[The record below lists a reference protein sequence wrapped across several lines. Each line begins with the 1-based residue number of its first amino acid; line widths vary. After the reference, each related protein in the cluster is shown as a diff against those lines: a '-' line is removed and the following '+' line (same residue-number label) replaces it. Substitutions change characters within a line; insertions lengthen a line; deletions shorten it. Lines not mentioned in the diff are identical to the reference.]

1 MRTPSV
7 RQVWFTEGT
16 FAPSSEWIVKAYQDA
31 LQAPDGVFTEVI
43 EGECADDE
51 FEGES
56 CLFVAAVTVVG
67 RTLGVFITEYE
78 WEDEDLV
85 GEHPN
90 NRMREAFMRAIARS
104 SVGRDCIRECKAS

>member
-1 MRTPSV
+1 MRTPKLET
-7 RQVWFTEGT
+7 VWFTKGT

-31 LQAPDGVFTEVI
+31 LQAPDGVFTEII

-51 FEGES
+51 FEGEP

-78 WEDEDLV
+78 WEDEEYLV
-85 GEHPN
+85 WGHPS
-90 NRMREAFMRAIARS
+90 NRMREAFMRAVARS
-104 SVGRDCIRECKAS
+104 TIGRDCIRES